1 VNARSRQAAFASEMA
16 RWLEAPAALRYA
28 MAAVIAVIAL
38 LAKYALLLAGLD
50 SLYLLLVPA
59 ILVAALLGGV
69 GPGILATCITGV
81 ATYLTI
87 DPAFQIGISDPP
99 TGSRLALFLVDG
111 VILSLLAGVLRDVM
125 RQLGASRAEA
135 ELEHGRTVLLQELTA
150 RLAAETDPATI
161 AQIVIDRSSSLVSC
175 DRAWVTEEVDGAVRV
190 LGSFEQAG
198 TASSR
203 AEELAAA
210 ILARRV
216 IDTGEEVWVEADT
229 DDDTP
234 IADVRERALTVFA
247 ALAAVPLARGDGRP
261 FGALLLGW
269 RGGHQLKAAN
279 RDIKRAIGRITAQ
292 SLERAELYA
301 LQAARIEDLAEREVA
316 REAFL
321 AVLSHELR
329 TPVTTIFGASALLA
343 RAEDDE
349 TGLLGDIRDEAD
361 RLRRIVDDL
370 LVLSRSERGAIQVEP
385 EPMLLQRRVREI
397 VEDIG
402 HRYPQA
408 DLAFDAPRLLPPA
421 QADPTA
427 LVQVVHNL
435 VTNAIKYAGEDG
447 RIDVTIAEEGEM
459 ATVSVADNGPGLGD
473 DSERVFELFHRAAH
487 TRKRASG
494 TGIGLY
500 VARELVR
507 AMGGEVTGSNRPE
520 GGALFRFTLPLAE
533 TADQD
538 DPGEVDMAGAWR
550 ARTT

>member
-1 VNARSRQAAFASEMA
+1 MA
-16 RWLEAPAALRYA
+16 RWLEAPAALRYGTA
-28 MAAVIAVIAL
+28 TVIAVVAL
-38 LAKYALLLAGLD
+38 LAKYALLVAGLD
-50 SLYLLLVPA
+50 SFYLLLVPA

-99 TGSRLALFLVDG
+99 TGGRLALFLVDG
-111 VILSLLAGVLRDVM
+111 VILSLLAGALRDAM
-125 RQLGASRAEA
+125 RQLRASRAEA
-135 ELEHGRTVLLQELTA
+135 ELEHGRTVLLQDLTA
-150 RLAAETDPATI
+150 RLAAETDPAAI

-198 TASSR
+198 TADSR
-203 AEELAAA
+203 AEDGAAA

-279 RDIKRAIGRITAQ
+279 RDLKRAIGRITAQ

-301 LQAARIEDLAEREVA
+301 LQAARIEDFAEREVV

-343 RAEDDE
+343 RGENDE
-349 TGLLGDIRDEAD
+349 TGLLADIRDEAD

-370 LVLSRSERGAIQVEP
+370 LVLSRSERGAIQVEA
-385 EPMLLQRRVREI
+385 EPVLLQRRVRAI

-427 LVQVVHNL
+427 LVQVIHNL
-435 VTNAIKYAGEDG
+435 VTNAIKYAGGDG
-447 RIDVTIAEEGEM
+447 RIDITIAEDGEM
-459 ATVSVADNGPGLGD
+459 AAVSVADHGPGLGD
-473 DSERVFELFHRAAH
+473 DSEQVFELFHRAAH
-487 TRKRASG
+487 TRRRASG

-507 AMGGEVTGSNRPE
+507 AMGGEVTGANRPE

-533 TADQD
+533 TAGQD
-538 DPGEVDMAGAWR
+538 DPGEVEMAGAGR
-550 ARTT
+550 RRTT